1 MLSSL
6 TEAESITVFI
16 GAATIVKTI
25 KTSQIFI
32 VCVGGGGGGGGGD
45 LFITRMYVKYVNRK
59 TGKCMH

>member
-1 MLSSL
+1 MFSSL

-25 KTSQIFI
+25 KISQIFI
-32 VCVGGGGGGGGGD
+32 VCVTVGGGGGGGGK
-45 LFITRMYVKYVNRK
+45 FITGMYVKYVNRK